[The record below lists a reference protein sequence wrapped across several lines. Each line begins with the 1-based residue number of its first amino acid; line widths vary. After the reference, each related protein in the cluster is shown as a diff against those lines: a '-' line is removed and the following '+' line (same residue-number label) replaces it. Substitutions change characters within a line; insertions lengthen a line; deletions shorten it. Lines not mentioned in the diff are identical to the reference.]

1 MIYLDNAATTQ
12 LLPEVKREMIDYIE
26 SELFGNPSS
35 IHHKGRKAKSVIEN
49 ARDIIAD
56 SINADASEI
65 VFTSSGS
72 ESINSAIIG
81 AVLANHN
88 RGKHIITSSIEH
100 HAVLDTCKY
109 LDKLGWEITYLPVN
123 KQGKVEIDSLIASIR
138 QDTVLVSI
146 MYANNETGAIQPIE
160 EIAKCLVD
168 KNVIFHCDMVQAYG
182 QIPIN
187 MQEVPIDLLSASAHK
202 IHGPKGIGM
211 LYIRKELNWHPY
223 IHGGKQ
229 ERGRRAGTENVLGII
244 GFAKAVDVSFNKLQ
258 SKREHISLLKNTFL
272 DIIIKDLA
280 DDKWVLN
287 SHLDG
292 LPSILNISFPQIN
305 AETLLIQ
312 LDMLGIA
319 CSHGSAC
326 TSGSLESS
334 HVLKA
339 IGVDE
344 SILNTAIRFSF
355 SQLNNIEEV
364 TIAVSKIV
372 EILSKQ
378 K

>member
-12 LLPEVKREMIDYIE
+12 LLPEVKQEMINYIE

-35 IHHKGRKAKSVIEN
+35 IHHKGRKARSVIEN
-49 ARDIIAD
+49 ARDIIAN
-56 SINADASEI
+56 SINAHPSEI
-65 VFTSSGS
+65 VFTGSGS

-81 AVLANHN
+81 TALANYN

-100 HAVLDTCKY
+100 HAVLDTCNY
-109 LDKLGWEITYLPVN
+109 LQKFGWEITYLPVN
-123 KQGKVEIDSLIASIR
+123 KQGKVEVDSLIASIR
-138 QDTVLVSI
+138 SDTVLVSI

-168 KNVIFHCDMVQAYG
+168 RGVIFHCDMVQAYG

-187 MQEVPIDLLSASAHK
+187 MQEIPIDLISTSAHK

-211 LYIRKELNWHPY
+211 LYVRKELDWHPY

-229 ERGRRAGTENVLGII
+229 ERGRRAGTENVVGII
-244 GFAKAVDVSFNKLQ
+244 GFSKAVDMLFNKLH
-258 SKREHISLLKNTFL
+258 SKNEHILQLKNTFL
-272 DIIIKDLA
+272 DIITKELA
-280 DDKWVLN
+280 DDKWVIN
-287 SHLDG
+287 SSQDG
-292 LPSILNISFPQIN
+292 LPSILNISFPQIH
-305 AETLLIQ
+305 AETLLIK

-326 TSGSLESS
+326 TSGSLEPS

-344 SILNTAIRFSF
+344 SIVNTAIRFSF
-355 SQLNNIEEV
+355 SQLNNVEEV
-364 TIAVSKIV
+364 AIAANKTV
-372 EILSKQ
+372 EILSK
-378 K
+378 